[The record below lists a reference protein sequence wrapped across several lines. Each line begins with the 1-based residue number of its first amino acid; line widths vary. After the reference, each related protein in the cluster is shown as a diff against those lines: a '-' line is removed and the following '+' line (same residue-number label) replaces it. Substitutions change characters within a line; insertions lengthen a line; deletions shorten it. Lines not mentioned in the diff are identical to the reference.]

1 MTKLE
6 FLYRLEQGLSGMPKD
21 DVKER
26 INFYSEMI
34 DDRVEEGLSEEEAV
48 KEIGE
53 VGEIVSQIINDTPLT
68 KLVKEKI
75 KPKRKLGALEIVL
88 LVIGSPLWVS
98 LLIAFFAVIFSV
110 YVTLWSVIISF
121 WAVFAAFV
129 ASAVGIII
137 GGALISFFGS
147 GLIGAALIGAGLV
160 LLGLSV
166 LIFFA
171 CKLTTKVIIWLTKA
185 MLLGIKKCFVKKGDA
200 Q

>member
-48 KEIGE
+48 REIGE
-53 VGEIVSQIINDTPLT
+53 VDEIVSQIINDTPLT

-75 KPKRKLGALEIVL
+75 KPKRKLGALEIAL

-110 YVTLWSVIISF
+110 YVTFWSVIISF

-147 GLIGAALIGAGLV
+147 GLIGVALIGAGLV
-160 LLGLSV
+160 LFGLSV
-166 LIFFA
+166 LTFFA
-171 CKLTTKVIIWLTKA
+171 CKIATKGIIRLTKA
-185 MLLGIKKCFVKKGDA
+185 MLLGIKKCFVRKGDA